1 MRTAA
6 RIALILTGTA
16 IFVAAMAAP
25 GAKADRG
32 SVGGDDGGT
41 FDAATAPQRPRQAAR
56 PDRIAY
62 VLAREVSSIA
72 TSIARS
78 SPAPEGANLR
88 RGKQAQDAVA
98 LASMRH
104 EAKSRSIDW
113 PADCIGE
120 TFAIQQINAT
130 DGGRGRLSGSFL
142 DASCRPESEPR
153 PRTRRAMIGEMEQSQ
168 LQSAEP
174 APVVIRFEA
183 VIRIS
188 LAGLGL

>member
-6 RIALILTGTA
+6 RIALTLTGTA

-32 SVGGDDGGT
+32 PVGGDDAGAFT
-41 FDAATAPQRPRQAAR
+41 AATASQHPRRAPR
-56 PDRIAY
+56 PDRIVH
-62 VLAREVSSIA
+62 VLAGDVLSIA
-72 TSIARS
+72 RSNARS

-88 RGKQAQDAVA
+88 RGEQAQNAVA
-98 LASMRH
+98 LASVRY
-104 EAKSRSIDW
+104 EANSRSIDW
-113 PADCIGE
+113 SADCIGE
-120 TFAIQQINAT
+120 TFAIQQINAS
-130 DGGRGRLSGSFL
+130 DGGRGRPAGSFE
-142 DASCRPESEPR
+142 DASCQPDSEPR
-153 PRTRRAMIGEMEQSQ
+153 PRTRQAMIGEMEQSQ

-174 APVVIRFEA
+174 APVVIGFEA